1 MEDWILRNIDQQ
13 DWLSLV
19 FLFNFFLLVTLKL
32 MHGNQFHYFIRIIDS
47 ALYFKIYGKD
57 KLRLQS
63 FTILGTVFLLVNF
76 SLLAFYFFNYNYS
89 KFNSFTFFLLLL
101 AKIICLVVFRYL
113 FLQFSFKVLNIKNFT
128 EVFQFKSLTYQIQIS
143 ILTFMLFLLY
153 QFSFLNIEFFN
164 MSIFVVIILY
174 LTSQI
179 TLYKKYWLTLK
190 YNLLYLILYLCTF
203 KLAPWIVLYSTIA

>member
-1 MEDWILRNIDQQ
+1 
-13 DWLSLV
+13 
-19 FLFNFFLLVTLKL
+19 
-32 MHGNQFHYFIRIIDS
+32 
-47 ALYFKIYGKD
+47 
-57 KLRLQS
+57 
-63 FTILGTVFLLVNF
+63 
-76 SLLAFYFFNYNYS
+76 FNYNYS

-113 FLQFSFKVLNIKNFT
+113 FLQFSFKVLNIKDFT

-143 ILTFMLFLLY
+143 ILTFILFLLY

-164 MSIFVVIILY
+164 ISIVVVIILY

-179 TLYKKYWLTLK
+179 TLYNKYWLTLK

>member
-47 ALYFKIYGKD
+47 PLYFKIYGKD

-63 FTILGTVFLLVNF
+63 FTIIGTVFLIVNF

-113 FLQFSFKVLNIKNFT
+113 FLQFSFNILNIKDFT

-143 ILTFMLFLLY
+143 ILTFILFLLY

-164 MSIFVVIILY
+164 ISIVVVIILY

-179 TLYKKYWLTLK
+179 TLYKEYWLRLK